1 MCSKDYMGNTYTQKI
16 IHCLYEIQIELSIL
30 YFIWLPEWSNI
41 STNSLQSFLMA
52 AWHSIK
58 WFV

>member
-1 MCSKDYMGNTYTQKI
+1 MGNTYTKKI

>member
-1 MCSKDYMGNTYTQKI
+1 MGNTYTKKI

-41 STNSLQSFLMA
+41 SINSLQSFLMA